1 MGVNRRRALALL
13 LCLAA
18 GTSWAAGAEQ
28 GRESTAQ
35 RYGSLVELYRS
46 GWKDKAVDQLMA
58 GDQGVVTALVEG
70 YVKRGAIGI
79 GRDPALDAVFYR
91 AAAMLHA
98 EAALRCWAEGLDKR
112 ASAHFGLARG
122 LADAS
127 ESVSAAPASFRRRWY
142 LSTALLLTRRLS
154 PEQALVHVAEAVKR
168 VPDDVA
174 ILTAAGWF
182 SERLADLPAA
192 RGWDL
197 RRVQTIRRRRQD
209 EALRYLTAAL
219 AVDPRAAEAALRLS
233 RVESEMGR
241 VEGAAARLAGLLER
255 DDLARAT
262 AYVGRLVL
270 GRLLERQGNAREAE
284 RLYRE
289 AMRLDPVAQSA
300 RLALGQL
307 LHAAGDSVQAA
318 DVVEPMLTA
327 GTNRERN
334 DPWAD
339 YRLAYPLVGELLFDE
354 LRDEVR
360 R

>member
-1 MGVNRRRALALL
+1 MLTRGATILCAVLALA
-13 LCLAA
+13 ASPA
-18 GTSWAAGAEQ
+18 VAGAQE
-28 GRESTAQ
+28 RESTAEQ
-35 RYGSLVELYRS
+35 YRTVIALYRS
-46 GWKDKAVDQLMA
+46 GWTDKAVDQLLA
-58 GDQGVVTALVEG
+58 SDERPVFAVVEG
-70 YVKRGAIGI
+70 FAKRGAIGV
-79 GRDPALDAVFYR
+79 GRDPALDATFYR
-91 AAAMLHA
+91 AASMLHA
-98 EAALRCWAEGLDKR
+98 EAAFRCWREGLDKR

-122 LADAS
+122 LVDAS
-127 ESVSAAPASFRRRWY
+127 QSVSAAPATFRRRWY
-142 LSTALLLTRRLS
+142 LATALMLTRLV
-154 PEQALVHVAEAVKR
+154 PPDQALDHIAEAVKR

-182 SERLADLPAA
+182 SERMADLPAG

-197 RRVQTIRRRRQD
+197 RAAQTARRRRQD
-209 EALRYLTAAL
+209 EALRYLAAAL
-219 AVDPRAAEAALRLS
+219 ALDARAAEAALRLS
-233 RVESEMGR
+233 RVEVEMGR
-241 VEGAAARLAGLLER
+241 VEGAAARLAGLLAR
-255 DDLARAT
+255 DDLDQAT

-270 GRLLERQGNAREAE
+270 GRLREQQGNTREAE

-289 AMRLDPVAQSA
+289 AMSLDPVAQSA
-300 RLALGQL
+300 RAALGQL

-339 YRLAYPLVGELLFDE
+339 YRLAYPLVGELTFEE